1 MPTHF
6 SQQRRTLGTAATPTY
21 MDAPERAQGSMVIID
36 RYDVTVRAN
45 AARMLAEKGR
55 APATTKPVTATTM
68 LSFRV
73 PPGKADASHAAS
85 RPGSACGSAGL
96 LVQQTAGACCCTA
109 AGASGSGSQP
119 VAPMPVPPPEAATYA
134 RPASPNPACTS
145 SLSQPACALPLAQQT
160 GGRSP
165 QARPS
170 SASRSCRAAAASS
183 ELAAAKDDHAVE
195 ALRRAQSASIL
206 QREQRRAAA
215 VEAAIAQASRPL
227 TTVSKITA
235 NAAAAAAAT
244 ANEIRARSDRDH
256 SEIRAATY
264 QPAEVESTVPT
275 EQRLVSRLPLYTG
288 YDQPAADRDHGY
300 RLQEVLSP
308 GAAAMFAQ
316 EAAALRRIRPS
327 SASTGSLRT
336 QAHPQQAHPQ
346 QAHPI
351 RPNLTR
357 PASAKQALWGE
368 AKEPMGPT
376 MAAAAA
382 SEAAPATLTP
392 TTTPSVPT
400 TAPADGT
407 GGAVMGATAAA
418 LESMLVGHLHS
429 TSPPRRPPPPR
440 PPQPQPQPPS
450 ALWGAPDGVKSV
462 PVATA
467 AAGMP
472 PSAASAASAASPP
485 AVRYTPI
492 AAANGHAEAAR
503 WERQEF
509 PTHSGMPRRVHSE
522 QLDAMLTSLLS
533 KLEVRGE
540 LEFPA

>member
-109 AGASGSGSQP
+109 AGASASGSQP
-119 VAPMPVPPPEAATYA
+119 VAPMPAPPPEAATYA

-275 EQRLVSRLPLYTG
+275 EHRLVSCLPLYTG

-368 AKEPMGPT
+368 AQEPMGPT

-450 ALWGAPDGVKSV
+450 ASWGAPDGVKSV

-540 LEFPA
+540 LEPA

>member
-119 VAPMPVPPPEAATYA
+119 VAPMPAPPPEAATYA

-244 ANEIRARSDRDH
+244 ASEIRARSDRDH

-264 QPAEVESTVPT
+264 QPAKVESTVPT
-275 EQRLVSRLPLYTG
+275 EHRLVSRLPLYTG

-368 AKEPMGPT
+368 AMEPMGPT

-392 TTTPSVPT
+392 TTAPSVPT
-400 TAPADGT
+400 MAPSDGT

-450 ALWGAPDGVKSV
+450 ASSGAPDGVKSV

-503 WERQEF
+503 WERQDF

-540 LEFPA
+540 LEPA

>member
-109 AGASGSGSQP
+109 AGASASGSQP
-119 VAPMPVPPPEAATYA
+119 VAPMPAPPPEAATYA

-275 EQRLVSRLPLYTG
+275 EHRLVSRLPLYTG

-368 AKEPMGPT
+368 AQEPMGPT

-392 TTTPSVPT
+392 TTAPSVPT
-400 TAPADGT
+400 TAPFELPADGT

-450 ALWGAPDGVKSV
+450 ASSGAPDGVKSV

-472 PSAASAASAASPP
+472 PSAASAASPP

-503 WERQEF
+503 WERQDF

-540 LEFPA
+540 LEPA

>member
-119 VAPMPVPPPEAATYA
+119 VAPMPAPPPEAATYA

-275 EQRLVSRLPLYTG
+275 EHRLVSRLPLYTG

-336 QAHPQQAHPQ
+336 QAHPQQAHP
-346 QAHPI
+346 I

-368 AKEPMGPT
+368 AQEPMGPT

-392 TTTPSVPT
+392 TTAPSVPT
-400 TAPADGT
+400 TAPFELPADGT

-440 PPQPQPQPPS
+440 PQPPS
-450 ALWGAPDGVKSV
+450 ASSGAPDGVKSV

-503 WERQEF
+503 WERQDF

-540 LEFPA
+540 LEPA

>member
-1 MPTHF
+1 
-6 SQQRRTLGTAATPTY
+6 
-21 MDAPERAQGSMVIID
+21 
-36 RYDVTVRAN
+36 
-45 AARMLAEKGR
+45 
-55 APATTKPVTATTM
+55 
-68 LSFRV
+68 
-73 PPGKADASHAAS
+73 
-85 RPGSACGSAGL
+85 
-96 LVQQTAGACCCTA
+96 
-109 AGASGSGSQP
+109 
-119 VAPMPVPPPEAATYA
+119 
-134 RPASPNPACTS
+134 
-145 SLSQPACALPLAQQT
+145 
-160 GGRSP
+160 
-165 QARPS
+165 
-170 SASRSCRAAAASS
+170 
-183 ELAAAKDDHAVE
+183 
-195 ALRRAQSASIL
+195 
-206 QREQRRAAA
+206 
-215 VEAAIAQASRPL
+215 
-227 TTVSKITA
+227 VSKITA

-244 ANEIRARSDRDH
+244 ASEIRARSDRDH

-275 EQRLVSRLPLYTG
+275 EHRLVSRLPLYTG

-368 AKEPMGPT
+368 AQEPMGPT

-392 TTTPSVPT
+392 TTAPSVPT
-400 TAPADGT
+400 TAPFELPADGR

-450 ALWGAPDGVKSV
+450 ASSGAPDGVKSV
-462 PVATA
+462 PVATT

-472 PSAASAASAASPP
+472 PSAASAASPP

-492 AAANGHAEAAR
+492 AAANGHAETAR

-522 QLDAMLTSLLS
+522 QLDVMLTSLLS

-540 LEFPA
+540 LEPA

>member
-109 AGASGSGSQP
+109 AGASASGSQP
-119 VAPMPVPPPEAATYA
+119 VAPMPAPPPEAATYA

-275 EQRLVSRLPLYTG
+275 EHRLVSRLPLYTG

-336 QAHPQQAHPQ
+336 PAHPHQAHPQ

-368 AKEPMGPT
+368 AQEPMGPT

-392 TTTPSVPT
+392 TTAPSVPT
-400 TAPADGT
+400 MAPSDGT

-429 TSPPRRPPPPR
+429 TSPPRRQPPPR

-450 ALWGAPDGVKSV
+450 ASSGAPDGVKSV

-503 WERQEF
+503 WERQDF

-540 LEFPA
+540 LEPA